1 MGKSV
6 AWVTWRGKRAG
17 DTSSWLQSA
26 LSWSAIFYCTVH
38 SVFGCINDAW
48 GILTHI
54 TKAKLKTKL
63 NLIDSYCYICHLRT
77 NFSEKDFLQALERY
91 RLIVTT

>member
-1 MGKSV
+1 MGDVVGEEGWGTPAPGSRV
-6 AWVTWRGKRAG
+6 R
-17 DTSSWLQSA
+17 SS
-26 LSWSAIFYCTVH
+26 TVH